1 MPSVSPAAA
10 CSSSGARPLEFL
22 AAALIV
28 LVAAVVRGVTGFGFA
43 LVAAL
48 GFSALWPPELATPI
62 VLLLELVV
70 TVTLLRSGILADVD
84 RRDLWLLCAGGAVG
98 AIVGVLVV
106 DLLPERAVK
115 IGLDVA
121 ILASALAALL
131 RVRLPGLGTAAATAA
146 VGFVTGGVIAAL
158 AVGGPLVVAFLIAA
172 GRAPAAI
179 RATVTVY
186 FGLTDGLGVASRVVL
201 GTIPPEAWLW
211 ALGLCPVAL
220 LGVFAGVR
228 VFAAADPVLW
238 KRYVALFLMAVALA
252 GVGRAIA
259 AAL

>member
-1 MPSVSPAAA
+1 M
-10 CSSSGARPLEFL
+10 EFL

-48 GFSALWPPELATPI
+48 GFSALWPPEFATPI

-70 TVTLLRSGILADVD
+70 TATLIRSGVLADVD
-84 RRDLWLLCAGGAVG
+84 RRDVGLLCAGGAAG
-98 AIVGVLVV
+98 AVAGVLAV
-106 DLLPERAVK
+106 DALPEQVVRT
-115 IGLDVA
+115 GLDVA
-121 ILASALAALL
+121 ILVSALAALL
-131 RVRLPGLGTAAATAA
+131 RVRVPGLGTAAATAA
-146 VGFVTGGVIAAL
+146 VGFVTGAVIAAF

-186 FGLTDGLGVASRVVL
+186 FGLTDGLGLASRIVL
-201 GTIPPEAWLW
+201 GTVPAEAWLW

-238 KRYVALFLMAVALA
+238 KRCVALFLMAVALV
-252 GVGRAIA
+252 GVGRALA
-259 AAL
+259 GAL